1 MLIQRSIMQHSLDR
15 SDGQSASSCLIY
27 PVGSFP
33 GHIYRR
39 KGCII
44 AERKPVGIGRLPMLK
59 PRVLFCVPVKKLYLE
74 PGVVD
79 EKDIRCRHLGICAEK
94 DFPNGLFTTPE
105 FCNHDLDL
113 AFEGLAFDRGAVKR
127 HLFSIDVGGIPD
139 EHVISQIV
147 DVDGSVKFSGATPSF
162 LARTSIEILQHRII
176 TQPAYHAESKPGCP
190 RDEIIAREQAVP
202 DKNVGY
208 FEELS
213 PMVENRPE
221 ALRRLAVALV
231 LHVLKIE
238 WRAASGGE
246 RNRLYCEKESRIA
259 DSCGNLGEAKNL
271 KTTFDRTGASRP
283 VSAKTWSLLA
293 GFAYEAVVKSNGD
306 PMSAFFKEHAC
317 IKGAPVELLLEVLP
331 EAALAGLS
339 LTGHRQEIHSSVY
352 RQYQNYCLGEEA
364 FEIFSYL
371 CSAIECGC
379 NNRTYLVKWLDY
391 IHNLLIWN
399 YKVTKNLALDQIL
412 TTLILLKINK
422 INIYIGHGCYDSK
435 FNELLLLKANSDI
448 L

>member
-15 SDGQSASSCLIY
+15 SDGQSASGCLIY
-27 PVGSFP
+27 PVGSFS

-147 DVDGSVKFSGATPSF
+147 DIDGSVKFSGATPSF

-208 FEELS
+208 LEELS

-293 GFAYEAVVKSNGD
+293 GFAYEAVVKSNSD

-331 EAALAGLS
+331 EAAIAGLS

-352 RQYQNYCLGEEA
+352 RQYQNYCLDEEA

-422 INIYIGHGCYDSK
+422 INIYLRHGCYDSK
-435 FNELLLLKANSDI
+435 FNELLSI
-448 L
+448 TTIF